1 MEVYCTNSAVWA
13 VWRVRDGDLEDTL
26 IQHLTYDGWA
36 LYACLVEV
44 FVCCTFLLILI
55 RDV

>member
-26 IQHLTYDGWA
+26 IQHLMGGPCMHA
-36 LYACLVEV
+36 
-44 FVCCTFLLILI
+44 
-55 RDV
+55 